1 MDMVL
6 KRKIY
11 KRAPF
16 HKVKKESNGDGV
28 IIESLININQFV
40 AINEKDIIFLLLEI
54 IKIFIIQ
61 IIRVNCIQI
70 YLKIYKKRI

>member
-16 HKVKKESNGDGV
+16 HKVEKESNGDGV
-28 IIESLININQFV
+28 ITESLININQSLM
-40 AINEKDIIFLLLEI
+40 AITCSMAKNQTNTSELSQILTYSH
-54 IKIFIIQ
+54 IQ
-61 IIRVNCIQI
+61 AQSQNNI
-70 YLKIYKKRI
+70 